1 MGVQLRKRKVT
12 FCVGV
17 VLVIAAV
24 LVVPSGQGC
33 PDQVPVVRGGGRI
46 YFVPLGEF
54 PSTTLAQLEA
64 YYKANLALTIEPLPR
79 IELEDAVIDYDR
91 NQLIAEELIGLMK
104 HHHPDLANNPEAVLI
119 GLTEGDMYVRMYN
132 WRFAFGF
139 FTERRLGVISTARMD
154 PWEFPKAE
162 PLYITIV
169 KVILWRMGIRFGG
182 TPDPEL
188 LHTRLRKMTT
198 RYIGFLHYRFPASND
213 RRSVLYRS
221 ILGVNDLDSIGEDF

>member
-1 MGVQLRKRKVT
+1 MRKRKVT

-17 VLVIAAV
+17 VLVVAAV

-33 PDQVPVVRGGGRI
+33 ADQLPPVQGEGRV
-46 YFVPLGEF
+46 YFVRLGDF
-54 PSTTLAQLEA
+54 PSTTVSQLVK
-64 YYKANLALTIEPLPR
+64 YYKDKYGLTVEGLPK
-79 IELEDAVIDYDR
+79 IELEKAAIDYDR

-104 HHHPDLANNPEAVLI
+104 RHHPDLANSPEAVLI

-132 WRFAFGF
+132 WRYAFGF
-139 FTERRLGVISTARMD
+139 YTERRLGVISTARMD
-154 PWEFPKAE
+154 PWEFPKAD

-169 KVILWRMGIRFGG
+169 KVILWRMGIRFDG